1 MRTTIDIP
9 DEIMR
14 QAKIAAVERG
24 VTLRELVG
32 SALRRDLAR
41 PAGAPTPTRRRLRF
55 PIFPSRRPG
64 ALQAKDGNLSRVELE
79 EEARR
84 NGLAP

>member
-9 DEIMR
+9 DGVLK

-24 VTLRELVG
+24 LTLRELVG
-32 SALRRDLAR
+32 AALVRELGSPATGSGVGRRV
-41 PAGAPTPTRRRLRF
+41 RF

-64 ALQAKDGNLSRVELE
+64 ALRRTPRDLSRLE
-79 EEARR
+79 TDEEARR
-84 NGLAP
+84 NGLGS